1 MSSKI
6 PKYNTSI
13 NLVMA
18 QIEDI
23 QKNDP
28 NKNITYEMIS
38 EMIKN
43 MPQQVEKKLTKEQLE
58 KQEALFLDFCDF

>member
-1 MSSKI
+1 MSSKTR
-6 PKYNTSI
+6 KYNTSI
-13 NLVMA
+13 NIVMS

-23 QKNDP
+23 KKNDP

-43 MPQQVEKKLTKEQLE
+43 MPQQAEHKLTKEQLE
-58 KQEALFLDFCDF
+58 KQEALFIDFCDF

>member
-1 MSSKI
+1 MSSKR

-13 NLVMA
+13 NLVMS
-18 QIEDI
+18 QIDDI
-23 QKNDP
+23 MKNDP

-43 MPQQVEKKLTKEQLE
+43 MPQQVEQKLSKEQLK
-58 KQEALFLDFCDF
+58 KQEELFLDFCDF